1 MLDFTKK
8 INICKIEAIS
18 NMSLSHF
25 KHKEI
30 FSNSAEYE
38 YSFYSIVPGCVVL
51 YAFNIDRSS
60 SAIGRSVT
68 TCHKVHTCLPAAL
81 RQSSHC

>member
-1 MLDFTKK
+1 MLNYTKE

-18 NMSLSHF
+18 EMSLLHF

-30 FSNSAEYE
+30 FSNSAQYE
-38 YSFYSIVPGCVVL
+38 YSFCSVEPGCVVL

-81 RQSSHC
+81 R